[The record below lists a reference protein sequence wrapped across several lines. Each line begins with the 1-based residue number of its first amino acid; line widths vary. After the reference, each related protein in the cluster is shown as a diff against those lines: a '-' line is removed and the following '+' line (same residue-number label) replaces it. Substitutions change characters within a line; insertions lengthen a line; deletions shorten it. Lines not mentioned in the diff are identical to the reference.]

1 MLDTHGLPENSVVL
15 SGGEAGDL
23 MDRIFA
29 VRAASEDLDTA
40 LREDAGTDELRTL
53 VTELVAR
60 AREAERLR

>member
-1 MLDTHGLPENSVVL
+1 MLDIHGLPESSVVL
-15 SGGEAGDL
+15 SDREAGDL

-40 LREDAGTDELRTL
+40 LREDADADELRTL